1 VESRGEEEAREEDE
15 GSAQEEQGMTYKRG
29 KFYWYKFM
37 WNGTLVRESTKQGN
51 DKVARSMESAHRTSL
66 AKGEVG
72 IREKK
77 PSPTLAEFIDKRF
90 EPSIKARFEKSSP
103 KTWLDWYRPN
113 LRAIKAYKPLANTK
127 LDEITTERASD
138 FAARRQEKGLQ
149 ISSVNSSLRV
159 LRRVLRVA
167 VEWGACPAAPK
178 LKLLPGER
186 HRERVISQNEEAR
199 YLTVAPDL
207 LAGTVT
213 ILVDTG
219 MRPEECFR
227 LRWESITWTNGR
239 HGTVLITHGKTAA
252 ARRVLPMTPRVRAV
266 LEARWERAEQPEE
279 GWVFTAPTK
288 SGHVEKSTLKKQHK
302 GVFKTLKDEAEKND
316 EKPVRPFVLY
326 DLRHTFL
333 TRLGESGCDVWTL
346 ARIAG
351 HSNIK
356 QSSRYVHPSGDAVLD
371 AMERMGEKSG
381 GHKIGHN
388 AKTANRPTRTQ
399 RLLTQ

>member
-1 VESRGEEEAREEDE
+1 MHSSSLRQIKFLSALLLRRMVDVAAICM
-15 GSAQEEQGMTYKRG
+15 GS
-29 KFYWYKFM
+29 
-37 WNGTLVRESTKQGN
+37 
-51 DKVARSMESAHRTSL
+51 KVARQMESAHRTSL

-90 EPSIKARFEKSSP
+90 EPSIKATFEKSSP

-113 LRAIKAYKPLANTK
+113 LRAIKAYKPLANAK
-127 LDEITTERASD
+127 LDEITTEKASN
-138 FAARRQEKGLQ
+138 FAAHRQEEGLQ

-167 VEWGACPAAPK
+167 VEWGACPSAPK
-178 LKLLPGER
+178 LRLLPGER
-186 HRERVISQNEEAR
+186 HRERVISPIEEAR
-199 YLTVAPDL
+199 YLTAAPDL
-207 LAGTVT
+207 LAEIVT
-213 ILVDTG
+213 ILADTE

-227 LRWESITWTNGR
+227 LRWESFSWTNGR

-252 ARRVLPMTPRVRAV
+252 ARRVLPMTPRVRVV
-266 LEARWERAEQPEE
+266 LEARWDKSDNPDE

-288 SGHVEKSTLKKQHK
+288 SEHVEKSTIKKHHK
-302 GVFKTLKDEAEKND
+302 QVFKTLKEEAEKND
-316 EKPVRPFVLY
+316 EKPIRPFVLY
-326 DLRHTFL
+326 DLRPTFL

-356 QSSRYVHPSGDAVLD
+356 QSSRYVHPSNDAVLD
-371 AMERMGEKSG
+371 AMERMGGHTARHKSG
-381 GHKIGHN
+381 GHKNGHN
-388 AKTANRPTRTQ
+388 AKNGNRPTRTQ
-399 RLLTQ
+399 LQLTQ

>member
-1 VESRGEEEAREEDE
+1 
-15 GSAQEEQGMTYKRG
+15 MIYKRG
-29 KFYWYKFM
+29 RCKLDSESRCTKCGKRGSCGVYWYKFM
-37 WNGTLVRESTKQGN
+37 WQGKLIRESTKQGN

-72 IREKK
+72 IRERK
-77 PSPTLAEFIDKRF
+77 PSPTLADFIDKRF
-90 EPSIKARFEKSSP
+90 EPSVKATFEKSSP

-127 LDEITTERASD
+127 LDDITTEKASD
-138 FAARRQEKGLQ
+138 FAAHRQEKGLQ

-167 VEWGACPAAPK
+167 AEWGASPSAPK
-178 LKLLPGER
+178 LKLFPGER
-186 HRERVISQNEEAR
+186 QRERVISLNEEAR
-199 YLTVAPDL
+199 YLTAAPDL
-207 LAGTVT
+207 LAAIVT
-213 ILVDTG
+213 ILADTG

-227 LRWESITWTNGR
+227 LRWESVTWTNGR

-266 LEARWERAEQPEE
+266 LEARWEKAEQPEE
-279 GWVFTAPTK
+279 GWVFTASTK
-288 SGHVEKSTLKKQHK
+288 SEHVEKSTLKKQHK
-302 GVFKTLKDEAEKND
+302 GVFKTLHEEAEKNND
-316 EKPVRPFVLY
+316 KSVRPFVLY
-326 DLRHTFL
+326 DLRDTFL

-356 QSSRYVHPSGDAVLD
+356 QSSRYVHPSDDAVLG
-371 AMERMGEKSG
+371 AMERMGGKSG

-388 AKTANRPTRTQ
+388 AKNANQPTRTQ
-399 RLLTQ
+399 RQLTQ

>member
-1 VESRGEEEAREEDE
+1 VI
-15 GSAQEEQGMTYKRG
+15 YKRG

-37 WNGTLVRESTKQGN
+37 WNGSLVRESTKQGN
-51 DKVARSMESAHRTSL
+51 DKVARQMESAHRTSL

-77 PSPTLAEFIDKRF
+77 PSITLSEFIEKRF
-90 EPSIKARFEKSSP
+90 EPSTKARFEKSSP

-113 LRAIKAYKPLANTK
+113 LRAIKAYKILANTK
-127 LDEITTERASD
+127 LDEITTEKVND
-138 FAARRQEKGLQ
+138 FAAHRQEKGLQ
-149 ISSVNSSLRV
+149 VSSVNSSLRV

-167 VEWGACPAAPK
+167 VEWGACPSAPK

-186 HRERVISQNEEAR
+186 HRERVILPREEAR
-199 YLTVAPDL
+199 YLTAAPDL
-207 LAGTVT
+207 LAGIVT
-213 ILVDTG
+213 ILADTG

-227 LRWESITWTNGR
+227 LRWESVSWTGGR

-252 ARRVLPMTPRVRAV
+252 ARRVLPMTPRVRQV
-266 LEARWERAEQPEE
+266 LELRWDKADNPEE
-279 GWVFTAPTK
+279 GWVFKAPTK
-288 SGHVEKSTLKKQHK
+288 SEHVEKSGIKKHHK
-302 GVFKTLKDEAEKND
+302 QVFKTLNEEAEKNE
-316 EKPVRPFVLY
+316 EKPLRPFVLY

-356 QSSRYVHPSGDAVLD
+356 QSSRYVHPSNDAVLD
-371 AMERMGEKSG
+371 AMERLG
-381 GHKIGHN
+381 GHKDGHKPGGHKSGHT
-388 AKTANRPTRTQ
+388 AKRALRTVRAQ
-399 RLLTQ
+399 